1 MHELRTGDTN
11 AEKGQVVRPLDDF
24 NTILSM
30 STFLFKIYT
39 GNSLV

>member
-11 AEKGQVVRPLDDF
+11 AEKEQVE

-30 STFLFKIYT
+30 DTFPFKST
-39 GNSLV
+39 LVIH